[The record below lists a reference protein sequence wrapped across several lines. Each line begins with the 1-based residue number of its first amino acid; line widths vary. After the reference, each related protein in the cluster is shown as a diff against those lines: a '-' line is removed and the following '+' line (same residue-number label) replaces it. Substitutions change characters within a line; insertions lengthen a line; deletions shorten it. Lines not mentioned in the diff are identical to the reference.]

1 MSPENAAAP
10 RGLCVFDLDQTL
22 LDGRAILHLGQRF
35 DLVGEIQAIW
45 AQSRDDE
52 LAAGAPESRQL
63 ARLFRGVPVSE
74 LESACRKMPLRNGA
88 TTAVRSLKRMGFRV
102 GVASASYTVATQAIS
117 RRLGLDMHAGAE
129 LEVAEGRLTGTLSP
143 SVHRGPCSRFICKES
158 VLDAWA
164 RSTSAAL
171 TVGVGDG
178 ANDECLLRRADLAI
192 AIEPAHPKARAAAK
206 HVVSDLRHVPELV
219 ARHLA
224 AVGGGAAPDPVA
236 APSQ

>member
-1 MSPENAAAP
+1 MPPENGAAP

-22 LDGRAILHLGQRF
+22 LDGRTLLHLGQRL

-74 LESACRKMPLRNGA
+74 LESACREMPLRNGA
-88 TTAVRSLKRMGFRV
+88 PSAVRSLKRMGFLV
-102 GVASASYTVATQAIS
+102 GVVSASYTVATQAVS
-117 RRLGLDMHAGAE
+117 RRLGMDLHAGAA

-143 SVHRGPCSRFICKES
+143 SLHGGACRRFICKES

-164 RSTSAAL
+164 KSTSAPV

-192 AIEPAHPKARAAAK
+192 AVEPAHPKARAAAK
-206 HVVSDLRHVPELV
+206 HVVSDLRRVPELV
-219 ARHLA
+219 AQHLA
-224 AVGGGAAPDPVA
+224 SGVAGAAPGPVA
-236 APSQ
+236 ARSR